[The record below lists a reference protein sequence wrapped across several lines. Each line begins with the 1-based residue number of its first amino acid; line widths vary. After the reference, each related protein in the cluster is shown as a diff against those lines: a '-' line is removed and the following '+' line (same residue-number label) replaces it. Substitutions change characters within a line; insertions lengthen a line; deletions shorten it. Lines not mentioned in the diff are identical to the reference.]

1 MLLVV
6 LLAVFI
12 VAIVVVSLLIEYDS
26 VDMTGHDIDGLPPE
40 YLAQVEAATSREEHC
55 GSSRRW

>member
-6 LLAVFI
+6 LLATFA
-12 VAIVVVSLLIEYDS
+12 VAVVVVSLLIKYDS

-40 YLAQVEAATSREEHC
+40 YLAQLEVAASRKEHC
-55 GSSRRW
+55 GFSRRW